1 MKTTIVHF
9 LEFLLNKSPVISF
22 TYSPGSS
29 FLTMLGRKAIAASLT
44 WALSISSVYS
54 APSAA
59 MQEREV
65 ADHEVTFQT
74 IYVPPSDYNTPKTLY
89 GRTVQLEDGTL
100 LATW

>member
-1 MKTTIVHF
+1 MNTIVRP
-9 LEFLLNKSPVISF
+9 LELLVKKLLVVNFKYFPA
-22 TYSPGSS
+22 PS

-59 MQEREV
+59 ITECGV

-74 IYVPPSDYNTPKTLY
+74 IYVPPSNYNTPKTLY

>member
-1 MKTTIVHF
+1 MNTIVRP
-9 LEFLLNKSPVISF
+9 LELLVKKLLVNF
-22 TYSPGSS
+22 TYFPPPS

-44 WALSISSVYS
+44 WVLTISSVYS
-54 APSAA
+54 APSAGIA
-59 MQEREV
+59 EREV

>member
-1 MKTTIVHF
+1 
-9 LEFLLNKSPVISF
+9 
-22 TYSPGSS
+22 
-29 FLTMLGRKAIAASLT
+29 MLGRKAIAASLT

-59 MQEREV
+59 VKECEV
-65 ADHEVTFQT
+65 ADHEVTFKT
-74 IYVPPSDYNTPKTLY
+74 IYVPPSNYNTPKTLY